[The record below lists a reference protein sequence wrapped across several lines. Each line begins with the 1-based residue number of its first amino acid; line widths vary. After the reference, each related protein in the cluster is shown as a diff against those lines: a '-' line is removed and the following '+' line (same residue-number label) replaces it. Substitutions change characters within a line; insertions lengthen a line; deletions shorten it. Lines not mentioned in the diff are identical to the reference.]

1 MTVLL
6 TERAASEIRRM
17 MEQQHL
23 SPEQTYLRVGVVGG
37 GCSGYE
43 YRLEFA
49 PTSDPQED
57 IVAQSQGIRVAVD
70 KRSAQFL
77 AGTEIDIGDGL
88 NNRGFIFRNP
98 LAVRTCGCGTS
109 FAI

>member
-1 MTVLL
+1 MTVAL

-23 SPEQTYLRVGVVGG
+23 SPEQTYLRVAVVGG

-49 PTSDPQED
+49 SAPDPQED
-57 IVAQSQGIRVAVD
+57 IVGQSQGIRLAVD
-70 KRSAQFL
+70 KRSAQLL
-77 AGTEIDIGDGL
+77 AGTQIDIGDGL
-88 NNRGFIFRNP
+88 NNRGFIFHNP

-109 FAI
+109 FAV

>member
-1 MTVLL
+1 
-6 TERAASEIRRM
+6 M
-17 MEQQHL
+17 MAQQQL
-23 SPEQTYLRVGVVGG
+23 SPEHTYLRVAVVGG

-49 PTSDPQED
+49 AASDPKED
-57 IVAQSQGIRVAVD
+57 IVAESHGIRVAVD
-70 KRSAQFL
+70 KRSAPFL
-77 AGTEIDIGDGL
+77 TGTQIDIGEGL
-88 NNRGFIFRNP
+88 NNRGFIFHNP